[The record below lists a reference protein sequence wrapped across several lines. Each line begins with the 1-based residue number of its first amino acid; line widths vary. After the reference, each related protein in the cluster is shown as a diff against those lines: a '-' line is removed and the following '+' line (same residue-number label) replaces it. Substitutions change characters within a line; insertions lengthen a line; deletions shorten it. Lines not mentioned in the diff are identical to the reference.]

1 MTVHEG
7 GPQGRGLGLFE
18 RDAELA
24 AAEEALDLL
33 VGIGAGAGAGADA
46 TGADAAVAGRTEPA
60 SRADVQGRADI
71 EGRAA
76 TEGRAAA
83 EQRSGADARP
93 TEAAGGRGGVLPAGG
108 PGPTGRGDLAGRTD
122 SAGRTDLAGRAEPAG
137 RTGLAGRADLAG
149 RDARVPSPRPATRA
163 PALRLVQGG
172 AAGTASSGAGGR
184 TLRRGG
190 VLAFAAPAG
199 LGKTT
204 LLAEIRRLA
213 AAKGCTVLSARGGD
227 QEQRVAFHVARQLLQ
242 PQFAGVSRGELRER
256 LGDWY
261 DIVGPALGLCTAAD
275 GSPPDPQGLR
285 DGLDWVLTHL
295 AVRRAPL
302 VVVLDDAHWADPE
315 SLGWLSAFS
324 PRAEELPM
332 LLVVAYRPDEL
343 PADGEE
349 FTGRRSGRRPHGL
362 EPLTSG
368 AIARLVRDR
377 VGAHADDAFCRACWT
392 VTSGNPFEAV
402 ELAARIRDRGLEP
415 TADAAPALRDL
426 AAAVKGSGLI
436 AQIERLGTAT
446 VRLAWACAVL
456 GTEISPQL
464 AGAVAG
470 LGAEDVARGAD
481 RLRRARVLAAPRP
494 DVAADGTDAA
504 PGYGTGD
511 AADTLEFV
519 HPLIATA
526 VYDAIPAATRVALH
540 GQAAWCVVDAGLG
553 PTAAA
558 RHLVE
563 THPEGDPWVVRNLR
577 AAARETLRAGAPDTA
592 RRYLARALREPPG
605 HDERAAV
612 LFELGCASLLT
623 EPATTVNHLRAALE
637 EPVADPALRHGIVY
651 RLSQVLAH
659 SDRLVEASEL
669 LGRESRLTT
678 DARSRLRMQ
687 AEKFMWD
694 AFRADEPESPA
705 RSRRLA
711 RLADRL
717 TGRDLTERYII
728 GLRAW
733 DATVRAEPSAEAVAH
748 AERALA
754 GGLSWADESRGF
766 EVPVLVALTFLYA
779 DRPGRAEEL
788 FAAGTAEFERQGWRG
803 GHLSFAYTLLGY
815 IRYRR
820 GRLVE
825 AEDFVRAG
833 LRLAE
838 RVGPRT
844 PAQWYAAG
852 VMIEVLL
859 ARGRT
864 EEAARVARTHDF
876 GEPFPA
882 AVTFPDSQTVHA
894 ELLLATGRAEAAAAE
909 LAAVGRRLDPRGMR
923 NPAWCPWQLHLALA
937 EAGATP
943 DRARATA
950 LAAVERARQYG
961 APSVIGQALRVTAE
975 VSGETDG
982 DRVKLLEE
990 SVDWLDRS
998 PAAYELARS
1007 LVALGTALRRTGR
1020 THEAAEHLYR
1030 GLETAQSC
1038 GADGLVEDAR
1048 AELAAAGLRPREL
1061 RTAGTDSLTA
1071 RERAAAEAAARGQD
1085 PAPALGV
1092 DRATATRLL
1101 SAVYRKLGT
1110 DPTGLDGALRGPEGA
1125 GP

>member
-1 MTVHEG
+1 MAVHT
-7 GPQGRGLGLFE
+7 GRSGARGFGLFE
-18 RDAELA
+18 REAELA
-24 AAEEALDLL
+24 AAEEALNLL
-33 VGIGAGAGAGADA
+33 TGREAVGPPLRLVREAEDGGEGSEGGAVG
-46 TGADAAVAGRTEPA
+46 E
-60 SRADVQGRADI
+60 S
-71 EGRAA
+71 
-76 TEGRAAA
+76 
-83 EQRSGADARP
+83 
-93 TEAAGGRGGVLPAGG
+93 GRGGARNE
-108 PGPTGRGDLAGRTD
+108 RGEVKVAVRTPPPP
-122 SAGRTDLAGRAEPAG
+122 R
-137 RTGLAGRADLAG
+137 
-149 RDARVPSPRPATRA
+149 SPRTPQPHPAAA
-163 PALRLVQGG
+163 PQP
-172 AAGTASSGAGGR
+172 TQP
-184 TLRRGG
+184 THPRRGG
-190 VLAFAAPAG
+190 VLAYAAPAG

-204 LLAEIRRLA
+204 LLAEIRRSA

-242 PQFAGVSRGELRER
+242 PQLAAASRTELTER
-256 LGDWY
+256 LGGWY
-261 DIVGPALGLCTAAD
+261 DIVGPALGLCTAAE

-315 SLGWLSAFS
+315 SLGWLSAFA
-324 PRAEELPM
+324 PRAEDLPM

-343 PADGEE
+343 PESGAE
-349 FTGRRSGRRPHGL
+349 FTGRRSGQRPLGL
-362 EPLTSG
+362 EPLTSE
-368 AIARLVRDR
+368 AIASLVRDR
-377 VGAHADDAFCRACWT
+377 VGAHADDAFCQECWA

-402 ELAARIRDRGLEP
+402 ELAARVRDRGLEP
-415 TADAAPALRDL
+415 TADRAHALRDL

-436 AQIERLGTAT
+436 AQIEAFGTST

-470 LGAEDVARGAD
+470 LGAEEVARCAE
-481 RLRRARVLAAPRP
+481 RLRDARVLAP
-494 DVAADGTDAA
+494 AAQAVRDAE
-504 PGYGTGD
+504 PGS
-511 AADTLEFV
+511 DTLEFV

-553 PTAAA
+553 STTAA

-563 THPEGDPWVVRNLR
+563 THPEGDPWVVQHLR
-577 AAARETLRAGAPDTA
+577 TAAQETLRAGAPDTA
-592 RRYLARALREPPG
+592 RRYLARALREPPDQ
-605 HDERAAV
+605 DERAAV

-687 AEKFMWD
+687 SEKFMWD
-694 AFRADEPESPA
+694 AFRADEPDSPA

-733 DATVRAEPSAEAVAH
+733 DATLRAEPSGVGVGH
-748 AERALA
+748 ADRALE

-803 GHLSFAYTLLGY
+803 AHLSFAYTLLGY

-844 PAQWYAAG
+844 PAEWYAVG

-864 EEAARVARTHDF
+864 EEAERVARAHDF

-882 AVTFPDSQTVHA
+882 AVTFPDSQTVHG
-894 ELLLATGRAEAAAAE
+894 ELLLATGRTEEAAAE

-937 EAGATP
+937 EACETP
-943 DRARATA
+943 ERARETA
-950 LAAVERARQYG
+950 LAGVARARQYG
-961 APSVIGQALRVTAE
+961 APSAIGQALRVTAE
-975 VSGETDG
+975 VSGEA

-990 SVDWLDRS
+990 SVDWLERS

-1007 LVALGTALRRTGR
+1007 LVALGAALRRTGR
-1020 THEAAEHLYR
+1020 TAEAAEHLYR

-1038 GADGLVEDAR
+1038 GADGLVDDAR
-1048 AELAAAGLRPREL
+1048 SELAAAGLRPRTL
-1061 RTAGTDSLTA
+1061 HPTGTDTLTVRERSAAELTA
-1071 RERAAAEAAARGQD
+1071 RGED
-1085 PAPALGV
+1085 PAVVLGLDHAAV
-1092 DRATATRLL
+1092 TRLL

-1110 DPTGLDGALRGPEGA
+1110 DPAGLAQALTSGRP
-1125 GP
+1125 